1 MGRPLLFV
9 ALRACYG
16 RIAAPLVSKRG
27 TAAVD
32 CQKQAPLVSNRG
44 TAAVGTWSQHTSK
57 DKDAGWS
64 GMSCNADGGQGQAP
78 SVSNRGTAAVDAFVI
93 GSKV

>member
-1 MGRPLLFV
+1 MVTAYLLPPQTRGSGV
-9 ALRACYG
+9 SSN
-16 RIAAPLVSKRG
+16 AADG
-27 TAAVD
+27 
-32 CQKQAPLVSNRG
+32 QKQAPLVSNRG
-44 TAAVGTWSQHTSK
+44 TAAVGAWSQHTSK